1 MKRYAIVR
9 QSDAVVRSIVSAE
22 DINTLMMNCPDGCE
36 PVRCDDPNIVP
47 GEWQLKAG
55 GFAPRVMPDPLPAD
69 LRIDLIAQVKSAAE
83 GWRMRVMSP
92 GGSKKTVYSNK
103 QSEVEAFRAL
113 GSSLTGRLAALLGL
127 ESAVRSRKFR
137 YAIADAAI
145 RGEPDISKAIERFT
159 VGADTSNTE
168 AARVE
173 AIEQFTVDK
182 LTAATTVAQMR
193 AIYAAVKWQ

>member
-9 QSDAVVRSIVSAE
+9 QSDALVRSIVSAE
-22 DINTLMMNCPDGCE
+22 DISTLMMNCPAGCD
-36 PVRCDDPNIVP
+36 PVPCPDPAVVPDD
-47 GEWQLKAG
+47 WQWKSG
-55 GFAPRVMPDPLPAD
+55 GFSKLPIPEPLPAD
-69 LRIDLIAQVKSAAE
+69 LRADLVASVKSAAE

-127 ESAVRSRKFR
+127 ESAVRARKFR

-159 VGADTSNTE
+159 VGADASNAE
-168 AARVE
+168 AARIE

-182 LTAATTVAQMR
+182 LNAAKTVAEMR